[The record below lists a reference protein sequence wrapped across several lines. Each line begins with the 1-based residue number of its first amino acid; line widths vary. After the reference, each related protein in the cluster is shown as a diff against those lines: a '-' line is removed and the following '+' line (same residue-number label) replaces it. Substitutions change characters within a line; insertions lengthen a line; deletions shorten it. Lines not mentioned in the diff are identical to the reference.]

1 MAIPGDSTIH
11 TLSDLQGKT
20 FATSFPNILQSFL
33 DTQHLQGT
41 IITMSGSVE
50 IAPSMKMADAIA
62 DIVSSGNTL
71 IQNGLKEF
79 HTISDFEAVLIQHT
93 TVFDDEKKNLLG
105 KLLMRI
111 DAIIEAKKYKY
122 IVMNIPKTSLSTF
135 TELL

>member
-1 MAIPGDSTIH
+1 
-11 TLSDLQGKT
+11 
-20 FATSFPNILQSFL
+20 
-33 DTQHLQGT
+33 
-41 IITMSGSVE
+41 MSGSVE